1 MKQLFTIARAV
12 PLLLV
17 IALPHAAWCA
27 AAVVAPVPLLQR
39 PLLLSGVLLLALV
52 ALRAALKYRTRN
64 IERLNENLTRQVEER
79 TRSIELAK
87 ERLMKSNEQLSRE
100 IEERRKADQARAE
113 LEARFRRAFENAPI
127 GMGLLDADGK
137 LFDANPALAAMLWP
151 GGQSPSQAR
160 FADAIDESERE
171 QFVSAYQGLVSGQS
185 ASYESKLSC
194 ADSNGKELNI
204 VVSLSTVQSDAA
216 EYLYSVLQ
224 VQDVTESL
232 KLTDKLEYQAMY
244 DELTGLLNRRAF
256 EAELSRAWQ
265 HGQGAATKSY
275 LMFMDLDQFKVVN
288 DTSGHAAGD
297 MLLKQV
303 SEMLVDSVRAN
314 DTVGRLG
321 GDEFAIILWKC
332 PVDVAQRIAEA
343 IRGSVDAYRFR
354 WDKETYRVGVSIGGI
369 PIDPEVG
376 DIGEIQQLADAACY
390 AAKEAGRN
398 RVHMV
403 EGDRDSARVHRGQ
416 VRWVQRLREAM
427 DSNRFAIYGQLMQ
440 PLDETSTEP
449 ERYEILLRLR
459 DPETRK
465 LIPPGAFLPAAER
478 YGLSL
483 ELDEWVVRSL
493 LDALFIH
500 QSFHAEYRRYWINL
514 SGSSIG
520 DQRFAGF
527 LKKAIQDSPLPPGTV
542 NFEITERAVIRNVSE
557 AGRLMSEL
565 RDMGCQFALDDFG
578 SGVSSFGYLKKLPI
592 DYLKVD
598 GSFIR
603 DILSDETNRIFVKS
617 IIDIA
622 HTLGIKTICEF
633 IENDDM
639 LNVVK
644 ELGSDYA
651 QGFAVGRPFVLAP
664 NFPGAGHTPHS
675 PAAELQQQAG

>member
-1 MKQLFTIARAV
+1 MKAQLINAKV
-12 PLLLV
+12 LLLV
-17 IALPHAAWCA
+17 VPATTLPGSAVAAPGAGSFAWQG
-27 AAVVAPVPLLQR
+27 PLLTVLAI
-39 PLLLSGVLLLALV
+39 LLFGLLTRAL
-52 ALRAALKYRTRN
+52 LGLRTRS
-64 IERLNENLTRQVEER
+64 IRRINETLTEQVAER
-79 TRSIELAK
+79 TRSIEQTK
-87 ERLMKSNEQLSRE
+87 ERLEATNLRLLKEV
-100 IEERRKADQARAE
+100 EERRKADEARSNVE
-113 LEARFRRAFENAPI
+113 TRFRRAFENAPI

-137 LFDANPALAAMLWP
+137 VFDANPALRTMLWDA
-151 GGQSPSQAR
+151 PSALPDAR
-160 FADAIDESERE
+160 FADLLGEHDRER
-171 QFVSAYQGLVSGQS
+171 FLSLYQKLTTGQRS
-185 ASYESKLSC
+185 SIEERFDCVDAAGRALST
-194 ADSNGKELNI
+194 
-204 VVSLSTVQSDAA
+204 VVNLSTVQSDTGA
-216 EYLYSVLQ
+216 YLYSVLQ

-232 KLTDKLEYQAMY
+232 KLTDQLEYQAKY

-256 EAELSRAWQ
+256 ETELERAWEN
-265 HGQGAATKSY
+265 GGGSSVRSY

-297 MLLKQV
+297 RLLKQI
-303 SEMLVDSVRAN
+303 SELLLESVRAN

-332 PVDVAQRIAEA
+332 PVEVAGRIAE
-343 IRGSVDAYRFR
+343 SVRASIEAFRFQ
-354 WDKETYRVGVSIGGI
+354 WDKETYRVGVSVGGI
-369 PIDPEVG
+369 PIDPDVG

-398 RVHMV
+398 CVHLV

-427 DSNRFAIYGQLMQ
+427 DNNRFAIYGQVVK
-440 PLDETSTEP
+440 PLDETRDEP
-449 ERYEILLRLR
+449 QRFEVLLRLR

-493 LDALFIH
+493 LNALFVH

-520 DQRFAGF
+520 EPRFAEF
-527 LKKAIQDSPLPPGTV
+527 LKDAIKRSPLPAGTV

-578 SGVSSFGYLKKLPI
+578 SGASSFGYLKKLPV

-598 GSFIR
+598 GSFMR
-603 DILSDETNRIFVKS
+603 DLQADETNRIFVKS
-617 IIDIA
+617 IIDIGHA
-622 HTLGIKTICEF
+622 LGIQTVCEF
-633 IENDDM
+633 VENDEM
-639 LNVVK
+639 LDIVRD
-644 ELGSDYA
+644 LGADYA

-664 NFPGAGHTPHS
+664 SFPGAADVQAS
-675 PAAELQQQAG
+675 AAVELQQKAG